1 MTATPHKGDPE
12 NFCLFLELLDRDVYG
27 NVKSL
32 EEAMRRHDAPFYL
45 RRTKEALVTF
55 PDPETGEVKKLFTK
69 REVRTA
75 AFELDG
81 DEFDFYDALTRYVED
96 QSIKASRGRQ
106 RPRPRARLHDG
117 DAPAPLRLQRLR
129 RAPQPGAHARQAAE
143 DPRRPGEVPPGAD
156 RATGFPTTS
165 TTCPK
170 KSRWRSIGAARRRGR
185 LGRSG
190 RAPRGDPAARQAD
203 RPGARARSSARSR
216 SKLVK
221 LQEGPYRTTASS
233 TTRR

>member
-1 MTATPHKGDPE
+1 MTDHYLLMTATPHKGDPE
-12 NFCLFLELLDRDVYG
+12 NFCLFLALLDRDVYG
-27 NVKSL
+27 RR
-32 EEAMRRHDAPFYL
+32 EEPRGGDAASTRRPFYL

-96 QSIKASRGRQ
+96 QSIKAAARRLAPAAAPSASRWRCSSGAS
-106 RPRPRARLHDG
+106 PRASTPCG
-117 DAPAPLRLQRLR
+117 AAWSGCATSAR
-129 RAPQPGAHARQAAE
+129 RSSTT
-143 DPRRPGEVPPGAD
+143 RRP
-156 RATGFPTTS
+156 TGRSRSSAGCPTTS

-170 KSRWRSIGAARRRGR
+170 TSSRRSSPSSEDVVA

-190 RAPRGDPAARQAD
+190 RAARGD
-203 RPGARARSSARSR
+203 RSGSAS
-216 SKLVK
+216 
-221 LQEGPYRTTASS
+221 
-233 TTRR
+233 